1 MKLKWTSLTPE
12 QEKKNAA
19 ILLIVIG
26 LWCLLKGPERL
37 AAWHTP
43 EVVYAPSFGRLGT
56 QLMIAGGV
64 MLIAGVAMAW
74 HIWWKRKP
82 S

>member
-1 MKLKWTSLTPE
+1 MKLKWTSLTLQ
-12 QEKKNAA
+12 QEKKNGA

-26 LWCLLKGPERL
+26 LYCLLRGPALLVRWGSPGAEN
-37 AAWHTP
+37 AF
-43 EVVYAPSFGRLGT
+43 EKIDT

>member
-19 ILLIVIG
+19 ITLIVIG
-26 LWCLLKGPERL
+26 LWCLLGGPRL
-37 AAWHTP
+37 LVRWGSAGA
-43 EVVYAPSFGRLGT
+43 ENAFEKIDM

-74 HIWWKRKP
+74 HVWARP
-82 S
+82 RT

>member
-12 QEKKNAA
+12 QEKKNTA

-26 LWCLLKGPERL
+26 LWCLLRGPAL
-37 AAWHTP
+37 LSWWMTP
-43 EVVYAPSFGRLGT
+43 GTEDAPSFGKIDT

-64 MLIAGVAMAW
+64 MLIAGVAWAW
-74 HIWWKRKP
+74 RIWRKKP